1 MYVLW
6 ALGLYC
12 VYFFQKQKVLPT
24 TGANIFVLRV
34 GSKIGVKEEK
44 NVQLQRTH
52 SCTRFSCTQRGGGQL
67 QRALPPSWGT
77 AAIIERLQF
86 SCSHDLLLRSIQ
98 GRPLETVSLR
108 LGFAEIYLQKN
119 ALGFNKGGCKR

>member
-12 VYFFQKQKVLPT
+12 AYFFQKQKVLSA

-34 GSKIGVKEEK
+34 GSKIGVKEKK

-52 SCTRFSCTQRGGGQL
+52 SCTRFSCTQRGWTAAQ
-67 QRALPPSWGT
+67 ALPPSWGT

>member
-12 VYFFQKQKVLPT
+12 AYFF
-24 TGANIFVLRV
+24 
-34 GSKIGVKEEK
+34 SKTKSTFYHWRQHLCSARRQQNWRKRKEMCSCRE
-44 NVQLQRTH
+44 RTAAQDLAAH
-52 SCTRFSCTQRGGGQL
+52 RGGGQL

>member
-1 MYVLW
+1 M
-6 ALGLYC
+6 C
-12 VYFFQKQKVLPT
+12 SC
-24 TGANIFVLRV
+24 R
-34 GSKIGVKEEK
+34 E
-44 NVQLQRTH
+44 RTAAQDLAAH
-52 SCTRFSCTQRGGGQL
+52 REGGQL
-67 QRALPPSWGT
+67 HRALPPSWGT

-119 ALGFNKGGCKR
+119 ALGFNKRGLQTMMAKMRGGMGLMVFGFG